1 MAAKHLVQAWIDDT
15 INEEA
20 AAVLATMGL
29 TVSDAVRLLLTKVAH
44 DGVLPFD
51 PLVPNAVTNAAMMA
65 ARADDTVTVRS
76 LTDLMADLHA
86 DENPD
91 PQVPCPS
98 DDPNA
103 AQQMALARQIM
114 DDDSDVLR
122 ALAKT

>member
-1 MAAKHLVQAWIDDT
+1 MAAKHLVQAWIDDA

-20 AAVLATMGL
+20 AAVLAKMGL
-29 TVSDAVRLLLTKVAH
+29 TVSDAVCLLLTRVAH
-44 DGVLPFD
+44 DGALPFD
-51 PLVPNAVTNAAMMA
+51 PLAPNAVTIAAMMA
-65 ARADDTVTVRS
+65 ARADDTGTVGS

-91 PQVPCPS
+91 PQVPCPP

-103 AQQMALARQIM
+103 AQQMALAREIM